1 LDKSKG
7 EYSTALESGAGLE
20 KTTVV
25 EGEPFVVVGVPAFNE
40 EKTIAKVVL
49 KAQEYADKV
58 VVCDDGST
66 DMTAEIAERLGAD
79 VVRHERNLGYGAAIQ
94 SLFRRARELDA
105 DVLVTLDADGQHDP
119 REVPKVVKPI
129 LNGAADVVIGS
140 RFLGEWA
147 AYAMP
152 WYRRAGVKFITRL
165 VNNSGK
171 HAVGDA
177 QSGFRAYN
185 RESLEKLTLLE
196 NGMGVSV
203 EVLVN
208 ARKQG
213 LRIVEV
219 PAACSYSRGVKNST
233 HNPIRHGASVI
244 MSILKLVIEDKPLII
259 LGVPGIICLLA
270 GAAFGAWM
278 LRTYAAEHQIATNIA
293 LASIAFILIG
303 LFALFTAITL
313 YAISRLARKTNSR

>member
-1 LDKSKG
+1 MGKK
-7 EYSTALESGAGLE
+7 
-20 KTTVV
+20 
-25 EGEPFVVVGVPAFNE
+25 PFVVACIPAFNE

-49 KAQEYADKV
+49 QAQRFVNRV

-66 DMTAEIAERLGAD
+66 DMTAEIAEHLGAE
-79 VVRHERNLGYGAAIQ
+79 VIRHDGRLGYGAAIQ
-94 SLFRRARELDA
+94 SLFRRARELGA

-129 LNGAADVVIGS
+129 VDGVADVVIGS
-140 RFLGEWA
+140 RFVDEWA

-171 HAVGDA
+171 HAVRDA

-219 PAACSYSRGVKNST
+219 PATCNYSRDAKNNT
-233 HNPIRHGASVI
+233 YNPIRHGASVI
-244 MSILKLVIEDKPLII
+244 MSILKLVIEDKPLIM
-259 LGVPGIICLLA
+259 LGVPSIICLLA
-270 GAAFGAWM
+270 GAAFGVWM
-278 LRTYAAEHQIATNIA
+278 LQIYAMEHHIVTNIA
-293 LASIAFILIG
+293 LASIAFVLIG
-303 LFALFTAITL
+303 SFALFAAITL
-313 YAISRLARKTNSR
+313 YAISRLAKKTNNK

>member
-1 LDKSKG
+1 LNDKPSI
-7 EYSTALESGAGLE
+7 
-20 KTTVV
+20 
-25 EGEPFVVVGVPAFNE
+25 VVGVPAFNE
-40 EKTIAKVVL
+40 ERTIAKVVL
-49 KAQEYADKV
+49 QAQKYADRV

-66 DMTAEIAERLGAD
+66 DLTAEIAERLGAD

-94 SLFRRARELDA
+94 TLFKRAKELGA

-119 REVPKVVKPI
+119 CEVPEVVKPI
-129 LNGAADVVIGS
+129 VDGVADVVIGS
-140 RFLGEWA
+140 RFFGERP
-147 AYAMP
+147 AYAMA

-171 HAVGDA
+171 HGVRDA

-185 RESLEKLTLLE
+185 RESLEKLALFE

-203 EVLVN
+203 EVLVK

-219 PAACSYSRGVKNST
+219 PAACSYRRDVKNNT
-233 HNPIRHGASVI
+233 YNPIRHGFSVI
-244 MSILKLVIEDKPLII
+244 MSILKLVIEDKPLIM
-259 LGVPGIICLLA
+259 LGVPGIICLIA
-270 GAAFGAWM
+270 GAAFGVWM
-278 LRTYAAEHQIATNIA
+278 LQIYAIERQIATNVA

-303 LFALFTAITL
+303 LFVLFTAITL
-313 YAISRLARKTNSR
+313 YAISRLTQKLNR